1 MTGAERDQHNKPIE
15 QERLIGIYHPKRV
28 ASLIYYVLGVISF
41 FIGVLANVAGSAQF
55 VEYSEVTWYL
65 GIAAIVFGVS
75 LISWAEIRRY
85 HKLYIITTW
94 NIRIRN
100 GYWNKKTKRIFYNDI
115 SSVNIS
121 SDSDDRAVDQG
132 DIEIF
137 GQKDD
142 VPYIVFAR
150 VHNPIGV
157 SEIIKRFL
165 DTILDPLPWAH
176 IEKEDLID

>member
-1 MTGAERDQHNKPIE
+1 MTGTEKDQPYKPKE
-15 QERLIGIYHPKRV
+15 QERLIAIYHPKRV

-41 FIGVLANVAGSAQF
+41 FIGVLANIAGSAQF

-65 GIAAIVFGVS
+65 GIAAIVFGVL
-75 LISWAEIRRY
+75 LISWAEIRRF
-85 HKLYIITTW
+85 HRLYVITTW
-94 NIRIRN
+94 NVRIRT
-100 GYWNKKTKRIFYNDI
+100 GYWNKKTKRIFYDDI

-121 SDSDDRAVDQG
+121 SDSDDRAVNQG

-137 GQKDD
+137 GQSDD
-142 VPYIVFAR
+142 NPYIVFVR

-165 DTILDPLPWAH
+165 DTIPDPLPWAH
-176 IEKEDLID
+176 IVKEDDID